1 LTRNRIYAYN
11 NLLHLLSSFGNFH
24 TDENTSAGAEAPVR
38 VTMIKK
44 AKAKLKKSPAKLKIT
59 QVIRRRAPE
68 VETAPRRE
76 SANDDLR
83 LDPRFAQA
91 VQNYE
96 AGVKAMQEHKYERAK
111 SLLEKVCESGMREL
125 ADRASTHLN
134 TCMQQLGKGSSSAF
148 KTAEEH
154 YDFAVSLINDGNFD
168 DARSHLE
175 KILRQNPKADYA
187 HYGMAALECLIG
199 RFEPALKSLND
210 AIRLNPANRFQ
221 ARNDSDF
228 DRLSDD
234 PRFTEVVYPEIEP
247 EPEIET
253 VIRKKK

>member
-1 LTRNRIYAYN
+1 MGVFT
-11 NLLHLLSSFGNFH
+11 NFH
-24 TDENTSAGAEAPVR
+24 TGKNVSAKAGVLAR
-38 VTMIKK
+38 SRMIKK
-44 AKAKLKKSPAKLKIT
+44 AKAKLKKSPSKLKIT
-59 QVIRRRAPE
+59 KGLRRRSPE
-68 VETAPRRE
+68 VAASPKRE

-96 AGVKAMQEHKYERAK
+96 AGLKAMQEHKYERAK
-111 SLLEKVCESGMREL
+111 SLLEKVCESGVREL
-125 ADRASTHLN
+125 ADRASIHLN

-148 KTAEEH
+148 KTPEEH

-199 RFEPALKSLND
+199 RIEPALKSLND

-234 PRFTEVVYPEIEP
+234 PRFTEVLYPETEP

>member
-1 LTRNRIYAYN
+1 MAVRK
-11 NLLHLLSSFGNFH
+11 
-24 TDENTSAGAEAPVR
+24 AGRTQRATAAR
-38 VTMIKK
+38 RTQKK
-44 AKAKLKKSPAKLKIT
+44 KKVAASVKHSPAKPNKIKDVRNLKTMSGKKPPAPPQKSGFT
-59 QVIRRRAPE
+59 QEPG
-68 VETAPRRE
+68 
-76 SANDDLR
+76 
-83 LDPRFAQA
+83 FAQA

-96 AGVKAMQEHKYERAK
+96 AGLKAMQEHKYERAK
-111 SLLEKVCESGMREL
+111 SLLEKVCESGVREL
-125 ADRASTHLN
+125 ADRASIHLN

-148 KTAEEH
+148 KTPEEH

-199 RFEPALKSLND
+199 RIEPALKSLND

-234 PRFTEVVYPEIEP
+234 PRFTEVLYPETEP

>member
-1 LTRNRIYAYN
+1 
-11 NLLHLLSSFGNFH
+11 
-24 TDENTSAGAEAPVR
+24 
-38 VTMIKK
+38 MIRK
-44 AKAKLKKSPAKLKIT
+44 AKAKLKKSPSKLKIT
-59 QVIRRRAPE
+59 KGLRRRSPE
-68 VETAPRRE
+68 VVASPRRE

-111 SLLEKVCESGMREL
+111 ALFEKVCEGGMREL
-125 ADRASTHLN
+125 ADRASIHLN
-134 TCMQQLGKGSSSAF
+134 SCLQQLGKGASGAF

-234 PRFTEVVYPEIEP
+234 PRFTEVLYPETEP
-247 EPEIET
+247 EPETET
-253 VIRKKK
+253 VIKKKK

>member
-1 LTRNRIYAYN
+1 
-11 NLLHLLSSFGNFH
+11 
-24 TDENTSAGAEAPVR
+24 
-38 VTMIKK
+38 MIKK
-44 AKAKLKKSPAKLKIT
+44 AKAKLKKSPPKLKIT
-59 QVIRRRAPE
+59 QGLKRRLPDVDA
-68 VETAPRRE
+68 APRRE

-111 SLLEKVCESGMREL
+111 ALLEKVCESGMREL

-148 KTAEEH
+148 KTPEEH

-168 DARSHLE
+168 DARAHLD